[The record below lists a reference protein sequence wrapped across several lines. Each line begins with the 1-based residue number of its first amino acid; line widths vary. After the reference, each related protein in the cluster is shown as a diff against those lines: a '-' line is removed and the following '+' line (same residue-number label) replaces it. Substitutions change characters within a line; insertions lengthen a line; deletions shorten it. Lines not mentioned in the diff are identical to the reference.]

1 MGTVLEQTFVPFLP
15 SASAADSIFAAI
27 SSGECSPQQLARQ
40 HNTTVEALV
49 LWLESDEARNRLAVL
64 NAGLALFT
72 RSIALTHLPAASHL
86 LARIIDE
93 CRKRFS
99 GADTAHAAINDRHLC
114 RLSYIASSLLYRL
127 ARTPD
132 RAPAPRAP
140 RATDI
145 APSDPGSS
153 TAPSVIDDLVTAA
166 SAQAAISVP
175 ASLDATPVTDTT
187 FSDPS
192 PAVTVPLNNRTT
204 ESLREEIKQSIAQMA
219 DPDSC
224 ADLFARIDQ
233 FDRATLI
240 DMLEG
245 AEQYALNPDEPLS
258 APGPAP

>member
-1 MGTVLEQTFVPFLP
+1 MGTVLEPTFVPFRP

-27 SSGECSPQQLARQ
+27 SSGSASPQELARR
-40 HNTTVEALV
+40 HGTTVEALV
-49 LWLESDEARNRLAVL
+49 LWLESDEARDRLAAL

-72 RSIALTHLPAASHL
+72 RSVALTHLPAASHL

-99 GADTAHAAINDRHLC
+99 DADTAHGAINDRHLC

-145 APSDPGSS
+145 ARS
-153 TAPSVIDDLVTAA
+153 TSNIPAARAPAVSIAPPAHREPTM
-166 SAQAAISVP
+166 SVP
-175 ASLDATPVTDTT
+175 ASLDATPVTDPTA
-187 FSDPS
+187 PS
-192 PAVTVPLNNRTT
+192 PAVTVPLHDRST
-204 ESLREEIKQSIAQMA
+204 ESLREEIKQSIAQMT

-245 AEQYALNPDEPLS
+245 AEQYAANPDESLA